1 MPFEPTRPL
10 SEKTDFQPDA
20 PLDQAVTLA
29 YEPLAFTVMTWVA
42 LPTETGTG
50 KFGPAGCG
58 VAWVFPAPPAAAVG
72 EPLGVG
78 FALSDGFAEAEAEGE
93 ADAEAEAELLGEEDE
108 LGASDV
114 TLLAVAAAASAA
126 GASWPWCPQADA
138 RNIAPVA
145 ASAAEKL
152 RDEGSTK

>member
-1 MPFEPTRPL
+1 M
-10 SEKTDFQPDA
+10 
-20 PLDQAVTLA
+20 
-29 YEPLAFTVMTWVA
+29 A

-58 VAWVFPAPPAAAVG
+58 VAWAFPVPPTAAVG

-78 FALSDGFAEAEAEGE
+78 FALPDGFADVEAEAEGE
-93 ADAEAEAELLGEEDE
+93 ADAEAEAELLGETDE

-114 TLLAVAAAASAA
+114 MLSAVAAAASAA
-126 GASWPWCPQADA
+126 GASWPWCPHADA
-138 RNIAPVA
+138 RSIAPVA